1 MQHAIEG
8 DYSGQELRLV
18 AKWIDEVNEAN
29 GFTPPTWDSLPV
41 KVVFV
46 VTELDE
52 AMQAID
58 GSGDDPIEVELADTA
73 IRLLSILN
81 SVFGSEWKDRTTTIL
96 KISPHNVY
104 EPGPVLLWH
113 IVRPLCQT
121 IEYWAKDN
129 RRDALT
135 SLELALK
142 ETWSLAVR
150 LGFNPGADIIAKV
163 RKNTTRSKWHGKA
176 KSAC

>member
-1 MQHAIEG
+1 MLHEITG
-8 DYSGQELRLV
+8 DYSSQELRLV
-18 AKWIDEVNEAN
+18 AKWIDEVNEGN
-29 GFTPPTWDSLPV
+29 GFAPPTWDSLPA

-58 GSGDDPIEVELADTA
+58 GSGDDPIEVELADTV

-81 SVFGSEWKDRTTTIL
+81 SVFGNEWNDRTKTVL
-96 KISPHNVY
+96 KIAPHNVY
-104 EPGPVLLWH
+104 EPGEVLLWKV
-113 IVRPLCQT
+113 VRPLCQA
-121 IEYWAKDN
+121 IEFWAKDN

-135 SLELALK
+135 SIELGLK

-150 LGFNPGADIIAKV
+150 LGFNPGADIFAKV
-163 RKNTTRSKWHGKA
+163 RKNMTRSKWHGKA
-176 KSAC
+176 KSAG